1 MFTLSHYA
9 GAGRELVLAFKERGR
24 RELATVFGALVAEA
38 LPALPGV
45 RPDEFGKWWLV
56 PAPSRRAASLR
67 RGGSHLVG
75 IARVSG
81 ASVAP
86 ILSFAPGV
94 RDSVGLDAAARRANL
109 SGRVRLRR
117 GGLPPPG
124 TAVVLLDDVVTTGAT
139 ASACGAV
146 LTAAGFRV
154 TAVLTLTAAR
164 STHPHG

>member
-1 MFTLSHYA
+1 MFALSHYA
-9 GAGRELVLAFKERGR
+9 GTGRELVLAFKERGR

-56 PAPSRRAASLR
+56 PAPSRRAAARR

-75 IARVSG
+75 IARASG

-86 ILSFAPGV
+86 ILAFARGV

-117 GGLPPPG
+117 SGLPPPG

-146 LTAAGFRV
+146 LAAAGFRV
-154 TAVLTLTAAR
+154 SAVLTLTAAR
-164 STHPHG
+164 STHPPG